1 MSQTDQDFNESLF
14 LLPVDMRRWIPE
26 NDIVYFV
33 SEAVKYIPSDRFVS
47 VKAGLDGGYIS
58 SQAILA
64 LLLFGYTND
73 VFSSSRLENLAR
85 YNMRYRYVSMNTQPG
100 RDSIFN
106 FRQQNRVAIAKNFL
120 IILKVAFELN
130 IPKVGNVDIEG
141 IRVKASASTEGGK
154 QDYAKVVIEQELKL
168 QIEEMIQEGEKLDTE
183 RGGEIGQ
190 QYLPGELTQH
200 DQLKTLLGKA
210 FSKVEDE
217 ES

>member
-1 MSQTDQDFNESLF
+1 MSQIDQDFNESLF

-183 RGGEIGQ
+183 RSGEIGQ